1 MSAASRY
8 ALPVATVAAGAL
20 GYYYYTMTEKAAP
33 PAGAGAKKF
42 SSKKMK
48 SKTDLWDKGK
58 GIHGARSKSFSQ
70 QIGVYYDTMDA
81 NKETVWDMKIQSDK
95 ARQNQDA
102 PNPAPSA
109 IGSSGAT

>member
-1 MSAASRY
+1 M
-8 ALPVATVAAGAL
+8 AAGAV

-33 PAGAGAKKF
+33 PALADAKTF

-70 QIGVYYDTMDA
+70 QIGVYDTMDA

-102 PNPAPSA
+102 PNPAPNA